1 MLLFKL
7 SDRPYS
13 LRSNLRLLVFVCVLP
28 ATLVSALLTYST
40 YQLRREQVEQQ
51 TVLLGLSVLADL
63 ERDLASIES
72 VLKVMA
78 TAPELVDGDLRGFY
92 QRATNT
98 LGTGLAYNYILTD
111 VQGHQLLN
119 TLRPWGAPL
128 PTTGTPPQ
136 LARAFTEQTSVLTD
150 LFMGP
155 VARRQAV
162 AMGVPVKVGDRVPYV
177 LNIGLD
183 PARIQTLLGQ
193 QHLPTGW
200 LVAVLDSSG
209 HIVGRSRDAGRY
221 LGQSAVPE
229 LLAAMAL
236 RDSDTLLSETKDGV
250 PVFTAYTTSKAW
262 RWRVVVGAPRAV
274 LMQDLLSHLGWVL
287 GGILA
292 AYGLGLW
299 LARAISLRVLASVRE
314 LNDAAQALSHGEEVA
329 LPTMR
334 LQEAEAVGAA
344 LVQASLAMK
353 QVKFFAQH
361 DALTGLPNRLLF
373 DEVAERSLAFAQRR
387 GHTLAV
393 VAVDLDGFKTVN
405 DTQGHATGDEV
416 LKAVAQRIQTAIRAS
431 DIVARIGGDEFILL
445 LSEVDQ
451 VAAMDTAERIV
462 SALSEPYPQVLAP
475 VSASAGVALFPRHG
489 SDTKT
494 LALAADQ
501 ALYRAKQAGKRRAM
515 LA

>member
-7 SDRPYS
+7 SERPYS

-51 TVLLGLSVLADL
+51 TVLLGQSVLADL
-63 ERDLASIES
+63 ERELASIES

-78 TAPELVDGDLRGFY
+78 TAPELTGGDMRGFY

-98 LGTGLAYNYILTD
+98 LGTGLAYNYIVTD
-111 VQGHQLLN
+111 VQGRQLLN
-119 TLRPWGAPL
+119 TLRPWGTPL

-136 LARAFTEQTSVLTD
+136 LARVFTEQASVLTD
-150 LFMGP
+150 LFVGP

-162 AMGVPVKVGDRVPYV
+162 AMGVPVKVGERVVYS

-183 PARIQTLLGQ
+183 PARVQALLGQ
-193 QHLPTGW
+193 QHLPPGW

-209 HIVGRSRDAGRY
+209 QIVGRSRDVQRY
-221 LGQSAVPE
+221 LGQPAVPE

-250 PVFTAYTTSKAW
+250 SAFTAYTTSKAW
-262 RWRVVVGAPRAV
+262 RWRVVVGAPRSV
-274 LMQDLLSHLGWVL
+274 LLRDLLSHLGWVL

-299 LARAISLRVLASVRE
+299 LARTISLRVLASVRE
-314 LNDAAQALSHGEEVA
+314 LNDAAQALSHGEDVA
-329 LPTMR
+329 LPSIR

-361 DALTGLPNRLLF
+361 DALTELPNRLLF
-373 DEVAERSLAFAQRR
+373 DEVAERNLAFAQRR
-387 GHTLAV
+387 GQVLAV

-405 DTQGHATGDEV
+405 DTQGHAAGDAV
-416 LKAVAQRIQTAIRAS
+416 LREVAQRILLTIRAS
-431 DIVARIGGDEFILL
+431 DIVARIGGDEFIVLL
-445 LSEVDQ
+445 TDVQDTG
-451 VAAMDTAERIV
+451 AMDTAERIV
-462 SALSEPYPQVLAP
+462 VALSEPYPQVLAP
-475 VSASAGVALFPRHG
+475 VSASAGVALFPDHG
-489 SDTKT
+489 TDIKT

-501 ALYRAKQAGKRRAM
+501 ALYRAKQTGKRRAV